1 MNDAIALVF
10 TAVLFVGGVVVLGL
24 GALAWGHATQSMVR
38 ARAHN
43 NQADSEQFT
52 MQYAQRAVEEAKP
65 ERTPVNQ
72 RRMPTAEE
80 VAMSVRYESEVAGHH
95 DEDGEDELDDTM
107 RNEGIEEKQQFG
119 GGLYNT

>member
-80 VAMSVRYESEVAGHH
+80 VAMSVRYQSAVEAQ
-95 DEDGEDELDDTM
+95 DEDEEDELDDTM